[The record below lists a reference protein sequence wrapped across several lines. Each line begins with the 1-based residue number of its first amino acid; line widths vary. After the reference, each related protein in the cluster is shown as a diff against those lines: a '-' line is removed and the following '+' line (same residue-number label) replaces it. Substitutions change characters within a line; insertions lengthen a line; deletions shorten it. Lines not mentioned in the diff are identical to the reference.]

1 MAVDSRLNFI
11 ANLLT
16 EKGIVSKEK
25 IDEIFLHIKDAPSL
39 SWEALEELL
48 IKKELVSE
56 EKLLHAYSEHLGF
69 SCLELGKSKIDAQ
82 AVSLIPAKFANRNKV
97 IAVKKDGDVL
107 TVAMR
112 NPFEIQII
120 DELKMLTGLMI
131 IPVLSRR
138 EDIYEAIKVHYGV
151 GAETVATLVKDSQ
164 AEKLDEAQAEQAAP
178 EMEKMAAS
186 ASIINYVNQII
197 LEAYRKR
204 ATDIHIEPFEHM
216 LRIRYRVDGILQEV
230 KTSPDIKKLQL
241 FIISRLKIMA
251 NLDISERRR
260 SQDGRYKIVLDGED
274 VDLRLSTFP
283 TLFGEGISI
292 RLLSKSLILL
302 GIDQLGFPELADEQL
317 RALLKKPNGIIL
329 VTGPTG
335 CGKTTT
341 LYACLNF
348 INNPQV
354 NIITLEDPIEYQLIG
369 INQIQINPQVD
380 LTFAS
385 GLRSILRQDPD
396 IVMVGEIRDL
406 ETAQISIRAALT
418 GHLIFSTL
426 HTNDALA
433 TVTRLL
439 DLGIEPYLVS
449 GTVRAVIAQRLVR
462 KICEHCRQPYV
473 PDLKMLNA
481 INFDTEKLPKEVVF
495 YQGKGCSECSNTG
508 YKGRTG
514 IYELMIIDN
523 SLSSLIVSG
532 ADREKLEKQAL
543 ANGMITLKVDGLE
556 KVKKGITTIE
566 EILRVTEQE

>member
-1 MAVDSRLNFI
+1 
-11 ANLLT
+11 
-16 EKGIVSKEK
+16 
-25 IDEIFLHIKDAPSL
+25 
-39 SWEALEELL
+39 
-48 IKKELVSE
+48 
-56 EKLLHAYSEHLGF
+56 
-69 SCLELGKSKIDAQ
+69 
-82 AVSLIPAKFANRNKV
+82 
-97 IAVKKDGDVL
+97 
-107 TVAMR
+107 
-112 NPFEIQII
+112 
-120 DELKMLTGLMI
+120 
-131 IPVLSRR
+131 
-138 EDIYEAIKVHYGV
+138 
-151 GAETVATLVKDSQ
+151 
-164 AEKLDEAQAEQAAP
+164 
-178 EMEKMAAS
+178 
-186 ASIINYVNQII
+186 
-197 LEAYRKR
+197 
-204 ATDIHIEPFEHM
+204 
-216 LRIRYRVDGILQEV
+216 
-230 KTSPDIKKLQL
+230 
-241 FIISRLKIMA
+241 MA

-462 KICEHCRQPYV
+462 KICERCRQPYV

-481 INFDTEKLPKEVVF
+481 INFNTEKLPEKVVF
-495 YQGKGCSECSNTG
+495 YFGKGCSECSNTG

-514 IYELMIIDN
+514 IYELMVIDD

-532 ADREKLEKQAL
+532 ADRGKLEKQAL

-566 EILRVTEQE
+566 EILRVTEQG